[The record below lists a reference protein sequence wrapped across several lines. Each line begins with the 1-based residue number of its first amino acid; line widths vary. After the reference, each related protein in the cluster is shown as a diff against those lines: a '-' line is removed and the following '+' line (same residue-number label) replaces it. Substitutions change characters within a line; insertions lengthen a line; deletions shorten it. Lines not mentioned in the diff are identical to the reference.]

1 MTVANNTK
9 TIISNIVNAP
19 ALDSVENPT
28 ETQGAGRK
36 MRIARNRAFVAGLN
50 ALSATIRESFIKKH
64 NIPTNVLTNE
74 RSAYF
79 GKVESDA
86 AMDALKLELA
96 APAKPAAKPVDA
108 KNNMN
113 ANLKPA
119 TKKADKPAKVDKPK
133 ADKPETKPYVTGIA
147 PEKSY
152 TDYCAA
158 AMTEQKVDTL
168 EALDL
173 TTLSTEILVGLNQ
186 SLNLPAHT
194 RTVRDGKATKRL
206 MRDVLIA
213 MAAESHLTVGFV
225 ARTAKK
231 IGGPFVTRACALAGR
246 DFWKDYMIKVVVEDG
261 RRKFA
266 WLNTESMAVSKAA

>member
-96 APAKPAAKPVDA
+96 APAKPVAKTEKKADKPVA
-108 KNNMN
+108 
-113 ANLKPA
+113 
-119 TKKADKPAKVDKPK
+119 KKADKPAKVDKPK
-133 ADKPETKPYVTGIA
+133 ADKPETKPYVTGAA